1 MEETNLID
9 IMLSEGDSTS
19 KLKKLSA
26 LEKSGF
32 PVLKLLLDNYI
43 DLFNKLSEIGNLL
56 DIDIKTPEDI
66 EEVVNKVKK
75 IKSPVPSSPDEMT
88 RKLNELQETLRR
100 INSSL

>member
-56 DIDIKTPEDI
+56 DIDIKTPADI
-66 EEVVNKVKK
+66 EEVINKVKK
-75 IKSPVPSSPDEMT
+75 IKSPVPSSSSEMN
-88 RKLNELQETLRR
+88 KVLDELQEKVRR
-100 INSSL
+100 IKNSI